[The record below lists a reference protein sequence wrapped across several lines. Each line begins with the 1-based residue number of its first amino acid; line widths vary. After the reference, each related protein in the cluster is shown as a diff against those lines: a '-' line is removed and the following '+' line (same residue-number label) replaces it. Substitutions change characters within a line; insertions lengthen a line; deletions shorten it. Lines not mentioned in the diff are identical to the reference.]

1 MLLVAAVGYYGHQW
15 WTVGRFEEVTDDA
28 FLQADK
34 VTVSP
39 RIAGVVATV
48 MVEDNQPVKVGDV
61 LARIDDRD
69 YQIALTMAEADEQK
83 AEANVLGVS
92 AAITQQGAQIEV
104 ARANVDD
111 AQAALSFAGQES
123 ARYRNLLQT
132 GSGTLQRQ
140 QQTDMDLRQKQAAL
154 TKNRASLDSAVK
166 QVESLKAL
174 EGGMVAALAGA
185 KAKVEQA
192 RLNLTY
198 TTITAPIAGVVGDRS
213 LRVGQFVVAG
223 SNMLT
228 VVPTGADIYLVAN
241 LKETQVGDVTVGQPA
256 AFTIDA
262 FGSHE
267 FHGLVAS
274 FSPGTGSQFA
284 LLPPENA
291 TGNFTKI
298 AQRVPVKITLD
309 SSDPLIA
316 RLRPGLSAD
325 VRIWTKHEDGGAAAM
340 SAEAERASL
349 RDWMAVMAAI
359 LGAFTAILDIQ
370 ITNSS
375 LSNIEGA
382 LGASSDEGSWIS
394 TAYLMAEIIVI
405 PLTGWLVSVIGLRR
419 YLAVNTSLFVLF
431 SVACA
436 LSTSLSEMILFRA
449 GQGFTGGVLI
459 PTAIVI
465 VRTRLPPSQQATGIA
480 IFGLTATF
488 APAIGPTVGGWLTEN
503 FSWQYIFYINLL
515 FGPIAVILQLT
526 ALDRCAQQVARAG
539 AR

>member
-1 MLLVAAVGYYGHQW
+1 MSAAIESKNASPAAAPVPAARRSDAPTALVATSRRGLVRRLWPLATVLLIGVAGYYGHQW

-39 RIAGVVATV
+39 RIAGVVASV
-48 MVEDNQPVKVGDV
+48 MVADNQPVKVGDV

-83 AEANVLGVS
+83 AQANLLGVG
-92 AAITQQGAQIEV
+92 AAIVQQGAQIDV

-111 AQAALSFAGQES
+111 AQAAFSFAGQES
-123 ARYRNLLQT
+123 TRYRSLLQT

-154 TKNRASLDSAVK
+154 TKDRASLDSATK

-174 EGGMVAALAGA
+174 EAGMAAALAGA

-198 TTITAPIAGVVGDRS
+198 TTITAPVAGVVGDRS
-213 LRVGQFVVAG
+213 LRIGQFVAAG

-228 VVPTGADIYLVAN
+228 VVPMGPDIYLVAN
-241 LKETQVGDVTVGQPA
+241 LKETQVGDVSAGQPA

-262 FGSHE
+262 FGSHD
-267 FHGLVAS
+267 FHGRVAS

-298 AQRVPVKITLD
+298 AQRVPVRITLD
-309 SSDPLIA
+309 PGDPLIS

-325 VRIWTKHEDGGAAAM
+325 VHIWTKHEDGDPR
-340 SAEAERASL
+340 S
-349 RDWMAVMAAI
+349 
-359 LGAFTAILDIQ
+359 
-370 ITNSS
+370 
-375 LSNIEGA
+375 
-382 LGASSDEGSWIS
+382 
-394 TAYLMAEIIVI
+394 
-405 PLTGWLVSVIGLRR
+405 
-419 YLAVNTSLFVLF
+419 
-431 SVACA
+431 
-436 LSTSLSEMILFRA
+436 
-449 GQGFTGGVLI
+449 
-459 PTAIVI
+459 
-465 VRTRLPPSQQATGIA
+465 
-480 IFGLTATF
+480 
-488 APAIGPTVGGWLTEN
+488 
-503 FSWQYIFYINLL
+503 
-515 FGPIAVILQLT
+515 
-526 ALDRCAQQVARAG
+526 
-539 AR
+539 